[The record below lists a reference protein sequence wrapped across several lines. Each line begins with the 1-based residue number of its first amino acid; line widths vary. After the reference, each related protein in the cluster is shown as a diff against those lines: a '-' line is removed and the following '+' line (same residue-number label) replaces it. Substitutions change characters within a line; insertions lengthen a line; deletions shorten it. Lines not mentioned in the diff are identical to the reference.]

1 MKRKRDIAVGPA
13 PTGYTSAVKTR
24 RNFLKSAASC
34 APAAAVM
41 HMTSHA
47 QSAATADTKD
57 FPPLA
62 PNSIPPEQWPAQ
74 FDVAPGII
82 NLENAYWGLMP
93 KRTAAIYAEKI
104 LYVNRFNSIWGRGV
118 LPGDSAAADFRA
130 ARVAL
135 AQQMKCDVD
144 EVAITRSGSEGLQAL
159 IVNYRKI
166 KAGDAMIC
174 CDLDY
179 DSTLEAVQYLG
190 DHRGVQ
196 IVKFTMPEP
205 ATEANILQAYEDT
218 LKATPNAKLMLVT
231 LVSHR
236 TGLVTPMK
244 KVVAMAR
251 ARGVDVICDI
261 AHGVACLDFTL
272 PDLDCDFAA
281 WSVHKWTMA
290 PLGLGG
296 LYIRK
301 SRIDDIDVSYDA
313 HTMPDP
319 DITARVPAGVWNY
332 PAILTI
338 PAAVEFHFAVGAA
351 AKEKHL
357 RMLRDRWVHQVKDLP
372 NVEICVP
379 DDPARYCAIT
389 SFRLKGMHTVADAQK
404 VQHRLFDKYRI
415 HTVFRA
421 GVAKG
426 AVVRVAPGLYNTVA
440 DSDALAAALQAEH
453 AMLL

>member
-1 MKRKRDIAVGPA
+1 MLHASQRAPSQAATTPPA
-13 PTGYTSAVKTR
+13 PHT
-24 RNFLKSAASC
+24 L
-34 APAAAVM
+34 
-41 HMTSHA
+41 
-47 QSAATADTKD
+47 
-57 FPPLA
+57 
-62 PNSIPPEQWPAQ
+62 IPVEQWPQQ
-74 FDVAPGII
+74 FDVDPTVI

-93 KRTAAIYAEKI
+93 RSTVAIYAEKTV
-104 LYVNRFNSIWGRGV
+104 YVNRYNSIWGRGV
-118 LPGDSAAADFRA
+118 LPGDNSLADFRA

-135 AQQMKCDVD
+135 AGMMHCDVD
-144 EVAITRSGSEGLQAL
+144 EIAVTRSGSEGLQSL
-159 IVNYRKI
+159 IVNYRNI

-179 DSTLEAVQYLG
+179 DSTLDAVNFLG

-196 IVKFTMPEP
+196 IVKFNMPEP
-205 ATEANILQAYEDT
+205 ATEANILQAYEDA

-231 LVSHR
+231 QVSHR
-236 TGLVTPMK
+236 TGLVTPAK
-244 KVVAMAR
+244 QIVAMAR
-251 ARGVDVICDI
+251 KRGVDCIVDI

-296 LYIRK
+296 MYIRK
-301 SRIDDIDVSYDA
+301 ARIDDIDVSFDS
-313 HTMPDP
+313 HSLPDR
-319 DITARVPAGVWNY
+319 DITARVPSGVTNY

-338 PAAVEFHFAVGAA
+338 PAAVNFYNATGGKVRE
-351 AKEKHL
+351 EHL
-357 RMLRDRWVHQVKDLP
+357 RALRDRWVHAVHDLP

-379 DDPARYCAIT
+379 DDPARYCTIT

-415 HTVFRA
+415 HTIWRTGA
-421 GVAKG
+421 AKG
-426 AVVRVAPGLYNTVA
+426 PVVRVAPGLYNTMA
-440 DSDALAAALQAEH
+440 DSDALAAALHAEH